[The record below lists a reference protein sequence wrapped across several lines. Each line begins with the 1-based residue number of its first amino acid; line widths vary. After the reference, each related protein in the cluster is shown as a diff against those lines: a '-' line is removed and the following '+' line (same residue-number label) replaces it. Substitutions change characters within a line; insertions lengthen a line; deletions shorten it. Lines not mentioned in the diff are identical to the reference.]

1 MVKMSEGE
9 TGKENESEKER
20 KSEETDTLRR
30 REVEKFTCLKT
41 KKN

>member
-20 KSEETDTLRR
+20 KSEEKDTLRR
-30 REVEKFTCLKT
+30 REVEKFTYLKK